1 MSDDLQPEN
10 KDLRPSGK
18 RQVVGVSASATTS
31 SEVYAARRAKDNKA
45 ELEESGRGAVK
56 DFFPEVVDE
65 MKRVIWPTGRQMVN
79 YTAIVLAFLI
89 VLTAIVA
96 GVDFLA
102 GLGVEKVLIRD

>member
-31 SEVYAARRAKDNKA
+31 SEAYAARRAKDNKA

-79 YTAIVLAFLI
+79 YTAIVL
-89 VLTAIVA
+89 TAIVA